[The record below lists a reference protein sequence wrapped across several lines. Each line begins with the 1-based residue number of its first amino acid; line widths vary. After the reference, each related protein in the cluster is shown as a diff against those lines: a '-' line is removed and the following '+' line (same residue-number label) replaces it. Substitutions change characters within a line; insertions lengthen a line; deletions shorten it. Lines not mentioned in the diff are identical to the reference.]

1 MLTTRRIQVTSAL
14 LGIFAVLSLPI
25 APAMAQ
31 DGNSAGLGN
40 LAGAAEVCG
49 FQGVTNQLRSQA
61 RDIGSFEGA
70 RQTAVSARQ
79 NCSDVSN
86 TLRGMGYSVGVSNI
100 SSGVPSGLPSLL
112 SNIPFLQRGHGRYAQ
127 NGFNYNNNGYNNYGN
142 NGFNYNSNGFNGNND
157 PYSLGNLAG
166 AAEVCGNGNYTNQLR
181 SRASNQAAFEN
192 ARNTARNAK
201 QDCNQVN
208 ATLQQQGGF
217 FGGQTFIAGGYA
229 GNLGNLAGAAEVCGI
244 NGYTDALRNRS
255 GDYNTFESARNRAR
269 NSKQDCNQ
277 VNYTLQQG
285 NF

>member
-1 MLTTRRIQVTSAL
+1 MLTTRRIQVTTVL
-14 LGIFAVLSLPI
+14 LGTFTALSLPI
-25 APAMAQ
+25 APAIAQ

-49 FQGVTNQLRSQA
+49 FQGVTNQLRSQS

-86 TLRGMGYSVGVSNI
+86 TLRGMGYSTGVSNI
-100 SSGVPSGLPSLL
+100 SSGVPSLFSGF
-112 SNIPFLQRGHGRYAQ
+112 PFFQGNNAQGRQYGRK
-127 NGFNYNNNGYNNYGN
+127 GFNNNNNGYSNYGN
-142 NGFNYNSNGFNGNND
+142 NGFNNFGNNSNND

-166 AAEVCGNGNYTNQLR
+166 AAESCGNGNYTNQLR

-192 ARNTARNAK
+192 ARSIGRSSR

-244 NGYTDALRNRS
+244 NGYTDGLRNRS
-255 GDYNTFESARNRAR
+255 GDYNTFENARNRAR

-277 VNYTLQQG
+277 VSYTLQQG

>member
-1 MLTTRRIQVTSAL
+1 MLKTRPTKIATVL
-14 LGIFAVLSLPI
+14 LGTFAVLSLPI

-49 FQGVTNQLRSQA
+49 FQGNTNQLRSQS
-61 RDIGSFEGA
+61 RDLGAFEGA

-79 NCSDVSN
+79 NCADVSN
-86 TLRGMGYSVGVSNI
+86 TLRGLGYSTSVS
-100 SSGVPSGLPSLL
+100 SAPWGVPNFRGGQSG
-112 SNIPFLQRGHGRYAQ
+112 NRAR
-127 NGFNYNNNGYNNYGN
+127 NGFNYGNGGYNSFGRNVFDNNNYSNYNNFN
-142 NGFNYNSNGFNGNND
+142 NYGNND

-166 AAEVCGNGNYTNQLR
+166 AAEACGNGSYTNQLR
-181 SRASNQAAFEN
+181 SRTNNQGAFEN
-192 ARNTARNAK
+192 ARNTAQRSK

-229 GNLGNLAGAAEVCGI
+229 GQLGNLAGAAEVCGI
-244 NGYTDALRNRS
+244 NGYTDNLRNRS
-255 GDYNTFESARNRAR
+255 GDYNTFEQARNRAR

-277 VNYTLQQG
+277 VTYTLQQG

>member
-1 MLTTRRIQVTSAL
+1 MLTTRRTKVTTAL

-25 APAMAQ
+25 APAIAQ

-49 FQGVTNQLRSQA
+49 FQGVTNQLRSQT

-70 RQTAVSARQ
+70 RQTAVSSRQ

-86 TLRGMGYSVGVSNI
+86 TLRGMGYSTGVSNI
-100 SSGVPSGLPSLL
+100 SSGVPFGLPSLL
-112 SNIPFLQRGHGRYAQ
+112 SNIPFFQGGQGQYRRKGY
-127 NGFNYNNNGYNNYGN
+127 NYNNGYNNYSN
-142 NGFNYNSNGFNGNND
+142 NNYSYNGNND

-192 ARNTARNAK
+192 ARNTARNSR

-208 ATLQQQGGF
+208 ATLQQQGGYY
-217 FGGQTFIAGGYA
+217 GGQTVIAGGYA

-255 GDYNTFESARNRAR
+255 GDYNTFESARNRAH

-277 VNYTLQQG
+277 VHYTLQQG

>member
-1 MLTTRRIQVTSAL
+1 MLTTRRTQVTTAL
-14 LGIFAVLSLPI
+14 LGMFAVLSLPI

-49 FQGVTNQLRSQA
+49 FQGVTNQLRSQV

-70 RQTAVSARQ
+70 RQTAVGARQ

-100 SSGVPSGLPSLL
+100 SSGVPLGLPSLL
-112 SNIPFLQRGHGRYAQ
+112 SNIPFLGGQGQYGRK
-127 NGFNYNNNGYNNYGN
+127 GFNYNNNGYNNYGN
-142 NGFNYNSNGFNGNND
+142 NGFNNNYSYNGNND

-166 AAEVCGNGNYTNQLR
+166 AAESCGNGNYTNQLR
-181 SRASNQAAFEN
+181 GRAGNQAAFEN
-192 ARNTARNAK
+192 ARNTARSSR

-208 ATLQQQGGF
+208 ATLQQQGSF
-217 FGGQTFIAGGYA
+217 FGGQTVIAGGYA

-277 VNYTLQQG
+277 VSYTLQQG